1 MRVMDENDYRIDNLI
16 VKCSEKMALSGY
28 SQGCIKTHVLRWKL
42 HVKPFLEKHGTDIYT
57 CDLGR
62 RFLCEKLPLLSSASQ
77 RRFKRSIRILESYVI
92 KGEIPKHAQRVPI
105 PPLPGG
111 IGSVAQDFIAH
122 KLKQRRQLTTI
133 EHYRRLL
140 SYFVISL
147 SIKKKDNL
155 VQISEADV
163 LEFLGVKESIRS
175 RYTVMRQFYEFVGNY
190 YPDAPNYSYL
200 FEFIHHPIKEK
211 IPSTYT
217 QDEVKIIEASVNR
230 SGDIGKRTY
239 AMLLLSTRLGLR
251 ISDIIGLRFCNIDW
265 DNSLIR
271 LRQMKT
277 GNPIELPLMLEVGE
291 AIISYLK
298 VRPECKLDEIF
309 VTHIFPI
316 TKMDRSGAARLIS
329 KAIQNSGV
337 DATRRRH
344 GPHSMRFSLASRMI
358 EQGTGLPI
366 ISEAL
371 GHRGHDVTMNY
382 LRIDRHAISRCM
394 LDVPP
399 VKDEFYE
406 QQNGTFFI

>member
-1 MRVMDENDYRIDNLI
+1 MNEFDYKIDNLI

-28 SQGCIKTHVLRWKL
+28 SQGCIKTHALRWKL
-42 HVKPFLEKHGTDIYT
+42 HVKPFLEKHGTDVYT
-57 CDLGR
+57 LDLGR
-62 RFLCEKLPLLSSASQ
+62 RFLCERLPLLSPASQ
-77 RRFKRSIRILESYVI
+77 RRFKRSIRILESYVAT
-92 KGEIPKHAQRVPI
+92 GEIPKHAQRVPM

-111 IGSVAQDFIAH
+111 IGSVAQDFITH
-122 KLKQRRQLTTI
+122 KLKQRCQLTTV

-140 SYFVISL
+140 SYFVVSL
-147 SIKKKDNL
+147 NIKGKDHL
-155 VQISEADV
+155 AQISESDV
-163 LEFLGVKESIRS
+163 LEFLGVKESGRS
-175 RYTVMRQFYEFVGNY
+175 RYTVMRQFCEFIANH
-190 YPDAPNYSYL
+190 YPDVPDYSYL
-200 FEFIHHPIKEK
+200 FEFIHRPVKEK
-211 IPSTYT
+211 LPSTYT
-217 QDEVKIIEASVNR
+217 QEEVRIIEASINR
-230 SGDIGKRTY
+230 CGDIGKRTY
-239 AMLLLSTRLGLR
+239 AMLLLSTRLGFR

-291 AIISYLK
+291 AIVSYLK

-309 VTHIFPI
+309 VTHTFPI
-316 TKMDRSGAARLIS
+316 TKMNRSGAARLIS

-337 DATRRRH
+337 DVSGRRH
-344 GPHSMRFSLASRMI
+344 GPHSMRFSLASRML
-358 EQGTGLPI
+358 EQGTGLSV
-366 ISEAL
+366 ISESL
-371 GHRGHDVTMNY
+371 GHSGRDVTMNY

>member
-1 MRVMDENDYRIDNLI
+1 MNENDYKIDNLI
-16 VKCSEKMALSGY
+16 VKCSEKMTVSGY

-42 HVKPFLEKHGTDIYT
+42 HVKPFLEKHGTDVYT
-57 CDLGR
+57 RDLGR
-62 RFLCEKLPLLSSASQ
+62 KFLCDKLPLLSPASQ
-77 RRFKRSIRILESYVI
+77 KRFKRSIRILESYVVT
-92 KGEIPKHAQRVPI
+92 GEIPKHTQRVPI

-111 IGSVAQDFIAH
+111 IGNIAQDFITH
-122 KLKQRRQLTTI
+122 KLKQRCQLTTI

-140 SYFVISL
+140 SYFIISL
-147 SIKKKDNL
+147 NIKKKDDI
-155 VQISEADV
+155 VQISETDV
-163 LEFLGVKESIRS
+163 LEFLGVKESSYS
-175 RYTVMRQFYEFVGNY
+175 RYTVMRQFYEFVGNH

-200 FEFIHHPIKEK
+200 FEFIHRPKKERL
-211 IPSTYT
+211 PSTYV
-217 QDEVKIIEASVNR
+217 QEEVKIIEDSVNR

-239 AMLLLSTRLGLR
+239 AMLLLTTRLGFR

-277 GNPIELPLMLEVGE
+277 GNPIELPLLTEVGE

-298 VRPECKLDEIF
+298 VRPDCKLDEVF
-309 VTHIFPI
+309 VTHTFPI
-316 TKMDRSGAARLIS
+316 TKMSRGGAARLIAN
-329 KAIQNSGV
+329 AIQNSGV
-337 DATRRRH
+337 DITGRRH
-344 GPHSMRFSLASRMI
+344 GPHSMRFSLASRML
-358 EQGTGLPI
+358 EQGTSLPV
-366 ISEAL
+366 ISESL
-371 GHRGHDVTMNY
+371 GHSGHDVTMNY